1 MRHISEQ
8 IIKLE
13 DFVKNR
19 LKDRHAML
27 EASKRIDEFRKKY
40 GRITRGF
47 DSVEIIR
54 KMRDAR
60 R

>member
-1 MRHISEQ
+1 MRHISNQ

-13 DFVKNR
+13 DFVKTR

-27 EASKRIDEFRKKY
+27 EASRLIDEFRKKY
-40 GRITRGF
+40 GKTEKGF

-54 KMRDAR
+54 KMRDTR